1 MTKRRTL
8 LFAVTALLV
17 TLVANLEAAADK
29 PVVVDR
35 VVAIVNDDIITLSD
49 LQREAARVGRGKADD
64 RAILDEMINRKLQL
78 VAAKRNALDVTE
90 KELDE
95 AIEDIKRR
103 NGSMSDTQFEAA
115 LAKEGLTLEQY
126 RAELRE
132 QMTLSRT
139 FNKFVRSG
147 LAVEEP
153 ELRSYYEK
161 NAANYSLPEEI
172 RVRQVVIKLPDNA
185 TNSQLAAARERAQDV
200 ARRAKNGEDFIGL
213 VKEYSQDGTATL
225 DGDLGFLSRE
235 HVLPEIATAASTL
248 EPGGIA
254 GPLQSSDGFRIIK
267 LEGVRKPIRPFSEVK
282 DEIANAVFQQ
292 KIETTYRAWLQSLR
306 SEAHIENRL

>member
-1 MTKRRTL
+1 MKKRLILFFAALTL
-8 LFAVTALLV
+8 L
-17 TLVANLEAAADK
+17 TLVASLEAAADK

-35 VVAIVNDDIITLSD
+35 VIAIVNDDIITLSD
-49 LQREAARVGRGKADD
+49 LQREASRAGRGKADD
-64 RAILDEMINRKLQL
+64 RTLLDEMINRKLQL
-78 VAAKRNALDVTE
+78 AAAKRNALDVTE
-90 KELDE
+90 KEVDE
-95 AIEDIKRR
+95 AVEDIKRR
-103 NGSMSDTQFEAA
+103 NGSMSDNQFEAA

-161 NAANYSLPEEI
+161 NAASYSLPEEI
-172 RVRQVVIKLPDNA
+172 RVRQIVIKLPVKA
-185 TNSQLAAARERAQDV
+185 TPSQLASAREKAQDV
-200 ARRAKNGEDFIGL
+200 AKRARNGEDFIGL
-213 VKEYSQDGTATL
+213 VKEHSQDETASI
-225 DGDLGFLSRE
+225 DGDLGYLSRE

-254 GPLQSSDGFRIIK
+254 GPLQSNDGFRIIK
-267 LEGVRKPIRPFSEVK
+267 LEGVRNPIKPFSEVK
-282 DEIANAVFQQ
+282 DEIANTVLQQ

-306 SEAHIENRL
+306 SESHIENRL

>member
-1 MTKRRTL
+1 MLKRL
-8 LFAVTALLV
+8 ASIVAISALVMLAAKV
-17 TLVANLEAAADK
+17 DAAADK

-35 VVAIVNDDIITLSD
+35 VVAVVNDEIITLSD
-49 LQREAARVGRGKADD
+49 LQREAARLGRGAADD

-78 VAAKRNALDVTE
+78 AAAKRNALDVTD
-90 KELDE
+90 KEVDE
-95 AIEDIKRR
+95 AVEDIKRR
-103 NGSMSDTQFEAA
+103 NGNMSTAQFEAA

-126 RAELRE
+126 RADLRE

-147 LAVEEP
+147 IAVEEP

-172 RVRQVVIKLPDNA
+172 RVRQIVIKLPANA
-185 TNSQLAAARERAQDV
+185 TPSQQAERKQKAQDV
-200 ARRAKNGEDFIGL
+200 SKRAVNGEDFIGL
-213 VKEYSQDGTATL
+213 VKEYSEDATASL

-235 HVLPEIATAASTL
+235 HVLPEIAAAAGTL

-254 GPLQSSDGFRIIK
+254 GPLQSGDGFRIIK
-267 LEGVRKPIRPFSEVK
+267 LEGVRKPIKPFSEVRE
-282 DEIANAVFQQ
+282 EIATTVFQQ
-292 KIETTYRAWLQSLR
+292 KIETTYRAWLQTLR
-306 SEAHIENRL
+306 SESHIENRL